1 MNGTIQP
8 QQIEFPSLAL
18 PKDRTML
25 YAWEVAAKLRCDVG
39 HVYDLID
46 EGKLRAINIAG
57 GDDLNERR
65 FVRIPVE
72 AWNNFIRENTMWW

>member
-1 MNGTIQP
+1 MMP
-8 QQIEFPSLAL
+8 QQMDFPSLAF
-18 PKDRTML
+18 PKDRTVL
-25 YAWEVAAKLRCDVG
+25 YAHEVAMKLRCDVG

-57 GDDLNERR
+57 GNNFTERR

-72 AWNNFIRENTMWW
+72 AWNDFIRENTI